1 MFIEFTAEQK
11 QQANEADIV
20 ALLEKNGQQVRK
32 VGSQYEW
39 KGTGRSVSILD
50 NLWFDHYDQTGGNT
64 LGFVKKYF
72 GLSYLEA
79 MQFILGEH
87 VGKVIERPPMSNAA
101 RVTNPAATRTVA
113 RSEAQKEFQLPPR
126 NPNMRRAKVYLET
139 TRGISSDIVEAFA
152 RNDLIFETADY
163 HNVAFVGKDRHGV
176 PRHVQK
182 RSTGKSCGW
191 RANQAGSDARYSF
204 NWRGRANKVYLF
216 EAPIDMLSFIDM
228 NRGKPP
234 YERWHNN
241 NYIAACSLSE
251 LPLLQ
256 MLEDRPDIRHV
267 FICFDNDGPGQ
278 KAAANIWQNLVK
290 DGYDAQILVPKLKDW
305 NEDLLF
311 SRQEQRT
318 RQEEGE
324 AICQVEFPCLSL

>member
-20 ALLEKNGQQVRK
+20 ALLERNGQQVRK

-39 KGTGRSVSILD
+39 KGTGRSVSILE

-64 LGFVKKYF
+64 LSFVKKYF
-72 GLSYLEA
+72 GLSYPEA

-87 VGKVIERPPMSNAA
+87 VGKVIDKPPMSNAA
-101 RVTNPAATRTVA
+101 RVTNPATTRTGV
-113 RSEAQKEFQLPPR
+113 RTDAQKEFQLPPR
-126 NPNMRRAKVYLET
+126 TPNMRRAKVYLET
-139 TRGISSDIVEAFA
+139 TRGISSEIVEAFA
-152 RNDLIFETADY
+152 RNDLIYETADY
-163 HNVAFVGKDRHGV
+163 HNVAFVGKDSHGV

-182 RSTGKSCGW
+182 RSTGKTCGW

-228 NRGKPP
+228 NRGEPP
-234 YERWHNN
+234 YERWHYN

-251 LPLLQ
+251 LPLMQ
-256 MLEDRPDIRHV
+256 MLEDSPQISRV
-267 FICFDNDGPGQ
+267 FICFDNDSPGQ
-278 KAAANIWQNLVK
+278 RAASILRQRLETS
-290 DGYDAQILVPKLKDW
+290 GYDAKILVPKLKDW
-305 NEDLLF
+305 NEDLLYM
-311 SRQEQRT
+311 

-324 AICQVEFPCLSL
+324 SVCQTESPLLSL